1 MKIGFCGK
9 GGTGK
14 TTTTTLLATYLA
26 KNGNILAID
35 SDTNE
40 NLAYALG
47 FDKSE
52 IESMERIRKFND
64 EIFAYTK
71 TQVDW
76 KTRQVTPVSDA
87 NYYEF
92 IDGEMDEFLKS
103 VSISKDNISVAH
115 LGNVEKDNKGIT
127 GMCSAYTLMRIFLN
141 HLKVGTYNDY
151 LLVDLLA
158 GDEPLA
164 RSMIINLDE
173 MLLVVEPTEKNLSVA
188 KDIIQSLNKL
198 EFENFHI
205 LINKS
210 FKIEDKEYV
219 SEYLGIDISR
229 IFRMEF
235 STEVLQLDNNCEL
248 TFDKLPKSIKVEIEG
263 LFKSIKE
270 NSNHSEELFI
280 KRAKKIDE
288 RLYPDSN
295 SKQTEKHHI

>member
-14 TTTTTLLATYLA
+14 TTITTILATYLA
-26 KNGNILAID
+26 KTGNVLAID

-47 FDKSE
+47 FDE
-52 IESMERIRKFND
+52 NQINSMKRIRTFND
-64 EIFAYTK
+64 EIFEHTK
-71 TQVDW
+71 TQIDW
-76 KTRQVTPVSDA
+76 KTRQVTPVDTA
-87 NYYEF
+87 NYYTFEN
-92 IDGEMDEFLKS
+92 GKMDEFLN
-103 VSISKDNISVAH
+103 SITITKNNISVAH

-141 HLKVGTYNDY
+141 HLNIGENDS

-173 MLLVVEPTEKNLSVA
+173 MILVVEPTQKNLSVA
-188 KDIIQSLNKL
+188 LDIIQSLNKL

-210 FKIEDKEYV
+210 FKNSDKEYV
-219 SEYLGIDISR
+219 SKFLDVDISK
-229 IFRMEF
+229 IFRIEF
-235 STEVLQLDNNCEL
+235 STDILQLDNEFEL
-248 TFDKLPKSIKVEIEG
+248 TFDKLSNNIKTEIENLFLSIKNASRDKN
-263 LFKSIKE
+263 LF
-270 NSNHSEELFI
+270 L
-280 KRAKKIDE
+280 KRANKIDE
-288 RLYPDSN
+288 RLYPNKN
-295 SKQTEKHHI
+295 SQQSEKHHI